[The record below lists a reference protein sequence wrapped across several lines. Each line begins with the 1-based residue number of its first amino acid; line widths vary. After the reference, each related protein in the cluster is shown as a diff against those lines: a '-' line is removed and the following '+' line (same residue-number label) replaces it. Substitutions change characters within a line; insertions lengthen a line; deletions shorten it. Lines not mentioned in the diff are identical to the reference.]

1 MSVYNVKTAVS
12 QIRNIIGVNE
22 IGVESRDPLPK
33 TDCVYYKKIRK
44 YFLCKIVLAFAVYII
59 SYFYCLNNLG
69 ITITQWKRI
78 K

>member
-33 TDCVYYKKIRK
+33 TYVTYVTY
-44 YFLCKIVLAFAVYII
+44 V
-59 SYFYCLNNLG
+59 
-69 ITITQWKRI
+69 T
-78 K
+78 